1 MIFPFLSFNKF
12 SNHWLAFVFLEAY
25 SPQKLFWQLNN
36 IVPSKEER
44 VSFHGS
50 GDVQGPEPAALAGE
64 PGGAPAARDSP
75 K

>member
-25 SPQKLFWQLNN
+25 SPRKFWQLNN
-36 IVPSKEER
+36 VVPSKQER
-44 VSFHGS
+44 AGFQGS
-50 GDVQGPEPAALAGE
+50 EDALGPEPAALAGE
-64 PGGAPAARDSP
+64 PGGAPAARNSP